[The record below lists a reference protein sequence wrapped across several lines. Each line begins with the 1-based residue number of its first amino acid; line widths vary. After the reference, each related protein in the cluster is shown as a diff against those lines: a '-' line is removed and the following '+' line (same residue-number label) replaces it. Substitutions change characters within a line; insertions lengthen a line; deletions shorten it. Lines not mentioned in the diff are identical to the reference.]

1 MCMWHAWSLHDS
13 DIINEYVMFTKLMFN
28 MKSIEVEEDIVNR
41 LTKNNGTSKK
51 SKLLANKVQTSYSLV
66 ILSLHF

>member
-13 DIINEYVMFTKLMFN
+13 DINEYVMFTKLMFI

-41 LTKNNGTSKK
+41 LTKNKGTSK
-51 SKLLANKVQTSYSLV
+51 
-66 ILSLHF
+66 